1 MIRTESDKADRD
13 GNEQL
18 INLNEEEYCMTK
30 AFKEWAL
37 IVDALGSGRQNLI
50 LRKGGIAEE
59 DGSFALKASK
69 FLLLPTRF
77 HQSNEQIKD
86 SWRPF
91 LNAEKYQVDQ
101 YHIKIEYFAEVADS
115 RVITDWDML
124 KKLDRYHAWT
134 EDVIRER
141 FDRWEKSV
149 HMIVVQVFSLL
160 KPVTIEMLPEYNGC
174 KSWIELGQDI
184 ELVGK
189 PILNP
194 GIH

>member
-1 MIRTESDKADRD
+1 
-13 GNEQL
+13 
-18 INLNEEEYCMTK
+18 MTK

-50 LRKGGIAEE
+50 LRKGGIVEE
-59 DGSFALKASK
+59 EGSFELKANK

-77 HQSNEQIKD
+77 HQSDEQIKD

-101 YHIKIEYFAEVADS
+101 YHVKIEYFAEVADS
-115 RVITDWDML
+115 RVITDWEML

-134 EDVIRER
+134 EEVIRER
-141 FDRWEKSV
+141 FERWEKKV
-149 HMIVVQVFSLL
+149 HMIVVQVYSLL
-160 KPVTIEMLPEYNGC
+160 EPVTIEILPEHSGC
-174 KSWIELGQDI
+174 KSWIELEENI

-189 PILNP
+189 PVLNP